1 MTDIETIAYMTK
13 EVIAAIKKDK
23 CSIRISINHSS
34 GLESSCT
41 FYIDNPIDK
50 LFLNDIAIALM
61 DYEARM
67 KKKIDEENI
76 NSFK

>member
-1 MTDIETIAYMTK
+1 MTDIETIGYMTK
-13 EVIAAIKKDK
+13 EVIAAIKKNK

-34 GLESSCT
+34 VLESSCT
-41 FYIDNPIDK
+41 FHIDDSIDK

-67 KKKIDEENI
+67 KKKIEEENI
-76 NSFK
+76 NNFR